1 MDLCRTPGVTSAA
14 LARLL
19 STLPGDIAE
28 ALGLIAYEGGDSVH
42 GEITRRM
49 RTPDV
54 WHGTSVLSLPA
65 PPQDGAMSR

>member
-1 MDLCRTPGVTSAA
+1 MTFTA
-14 LARLL
+14 
-19 STLPGDIAE
+19 
-28 ALGLIAYEGGDSVH
+28 LIAYEGGDSVH